1 MMRSVTGGDVHHNS
15 HAAISLASGGVQDGS
30 RTPNISAPSSSSA
43 VLLDV
48 AEDSYLDRV
57 NTTAIGVGHLKK
69 VYLPLIRG
77 PFFVSPDI
85 FAWIVPTAIT
95 AFLVFGTVYYT
106 GSQQSPLALAS
117 LFALLG
123 IAFVSSLLVGTTD
136 PGVYPRLGHGERDPL
151 ESCTNLPICKICN
164 LRRPRRAAHCYSCG
178 VCVLEHDHHCGVI
191 GGCVGSRSLRWFT
204 LYLLSVS
211 SASAMGVYWITM
223 SLLHPPA
230 NSDRPTA
237 TELMKQRARHQNQ
250 ASLQTAAHIFLLIFI
265 GNIVLLVGGMG
276 LYYVYLMGTDT
287 TRREA
292 QGKAPK
298 HNLDAYVHGIEG
310 NVITRFVFN
319 TRGVLNRLYRAFF
332 KVPQSMLVSPPCG
345 RGAAE
350 TKPLVKNREDT
361 TPGTVDE

>member
-1 MMRSVTGGDVHHNS
+1 MMRSVGGGDALHNVNNS
-15 HAAISLASGGVQDGS
+15 TPFDNNLSVGV
-30 RTPNISAPSSSSA
+30 APSSSSVSFLEEA
-43 VLLDV
+43 
-48 AEDSYLDRV
+48 YLDRI
-57 NTTAIGVGHLKK
+57 NTTAVGVGHLKK
-69 VYLPLIRG
+69 LYVPPFRG

-85 FAWIVPTAIT
+85 FAWIVPSGIT
-95 AFLVFGTVYYT
+95 ALLVFGTVYYT
-106 GSQQSPLALAS
+106 GSQQSTAGLIS
-117 LFALLG
+117 LFTLLG
-123 IAFVSSLLVGTTD
+123 IAFVSSLLVGVTD

-151 ESCTNLPICKICN
+151 ESCTHLPICKICN
-164 LRRPRRAAHCYSCG
+164 MRRPRRAAHCYSCG

-204 LYLLSVS
+204 LYLLSIS

-276 LYYVYLMGTDT
+276 LYYVYLMSTDT

-292 QGKAPK
+292 QGKAQK
-298 HNLDAYVHGIEG
+298 TNLDSYVHGIEG
-310 NVITRFVFN
+310 NMCTRLTFN
-319 TRGVLNRLYRAFF
+319 TRSVLNRLYRSFF
-332 KVPQSMLVSPPCG
+332 MVPQSMLVS
-345 RGAAE
+345 RGVSTSE
-350 TKPLVKNREDT
+350 MKPLAKGRED
-361 TPGTVDE
+361 PEPEGLFE